1 MWKEWKRE
9 PPVPVTVLIMPKAFV
24 TILGNVKN
32 GDESKVKIIEA
43 PLCRDMTDK
52 DEPIQFAYHPPRPL
66 TPSPAASV
74 AIDPTSVA
82 TPVTVDDRKQR
93 LMNFFTRMQRL
104 PPRRWRDHEFEDY
117 SAAVYI
123 HVIIEGKRQHCNGSL
138 VSHHDKLYV
147 WTTAHE
153 LVDSSQSSLPLHSDI
168 RLSIQYASGGYL
180 KLKWIRA
187 FHSLHRFQQVE
198 PPSKNEID
206 NGHDHM
212 NGNDNGNDNT
222 SGNVTELARCF
233 DVLIFE
239 LDPSHHGEQLMDRA
253 RLPFEG
259 ARDSDHGHP
268 DLAGLAYV
276 PSLFGSVLK
285 DTGSEEYH
293 SARAWSCVSSRM
305 AFRDAQLGLG
315 ALHHIPF
322 DRDWDEISACGIGLF
337 DRSKRLQGVMASIV
351 QLQSGKEKA
360 IVILPSAFQHLL
372 DNAAKRNDNVKIIE
386 ASSL

>member
-1 MWKEWKRE
+1 MSTLPD
-9 PPVPVTVLIMPKAFV
+9 PPLPRCNAYVEELLQYLPPGGSIHDPCPSCSKCRGPEVPIGCHP
-24 TILGNVKN
+24 
-32 GDESKVKIIEA
+32 
-43 PLCRDMTDK
+43 RR
-52 DEPIQFAYHPPRPL
+52 PIP
-66 TPSPAASV
+66 PSPPS
-74 AIDPTSVA
+74 DEN
-82 TPVTVDDRKQR
+82 DDGYD
-93 LMNFFTRMQRL
+93 
-104 PPRRWRDHEFEDY
+104 RWCDSNSDSDSGNEFEDH
-117 SAAVYI
+117 SSSVYI
-123 HVIIEGKRQHCNGSL
+123 RAMVDGKRQHCNGSL
-138 VSHHDKLYV
+138 VLYEGKVYV
-147 WTTAHE
+147 WTTAHG
-153 LVDSSQSSLPLHSDI
+153 LLDSSQSSLPLHSDI

-187 FHSLHRFQQVE
+187 IHSLHRFQQVE

-222 SGNVTELARCF
+222 SGNDTELTRCF

-322 DRDWDEISACGIGLF
+322 DRDWDEISGCGIGLF
-337 DRSKRLQGVMASIV
+337 DRSKRLQGVMAPIV